1 MPEIFHGRNLL
12 VNTFLKASL
21 KIGIN
26 YERTDKMKKL
36 SAELLDS
43 PLYVDRERTIIA
55 KNAKNE
61 DLTARLYILFALD
74 QPSNVKYSR
83 ELSKKID
90 RIYDAVL
97 NDIPLEEVDFDHLK
111 TLVDSGM
118 ITNKFVFDNISK
130 IIDSAET
137 VNLKS
142 V

>member
-1 MPEIFHGRNLL
+1 
-12 VNTFLKASL
+12 
-21 KIGIN
+21 
-26 YERTDKMKKL
+26 MKKL